1 MHLIG
6 NLTKDN
12 ELKQAGQTQ
21 VLKNTL
27 AVKREFKKD
36 ETDFI
41 NIIAFGKTAELITKY
56 TQKGS
61 KLLICGRLQIGSYEK
76 DGIKRSTADI
86 IVENIEFIGGNKQ
99 NKESDFLGTPV
110 EREPLPFLYMTK
122 RNIDLVHREM
132 RLYSILAYDEDC
144 ALNLRGEVL
153 DTVYLGIHG
162 NDVKAIWFDWDE
174 VEKRLY

>member
-1 MHLIG
+1 MNRVILIG

-41 NIIAFGKTAELITKY
+41 NIVAFSKTAELIAKY

-61 KLLICGRLQIGSYEK
+61 KLLIQGRLQIGSYEK
-76 DGIKRSTADI
+76 DGIKRQTADV

-99 NKESDFLGTPV
+99 NKESDFLG
-110 EREPLPFLYMTK
+110 EPEVGEPFP
-122 RNIDLVHREM
+122 
-132 RLYSILAYDEDC
+132 
-144 ALNLRGEVL
+144 
-153 DTVYLGIHG
+153 
-162 NDVKAIWFDWDE
+162 F
-174 VEKRLY
+174 

>member
-1 MHLIG
+1 MIIINKIIICG

-41 NIIAFGKTAELITKY
+41 NIVAFSKTAELIAKY

-61 KLLICGRLQIGSYEK
+61 KLLIQGRLQIGSYEK
-76 DGIKRSTADI
+76 DGIKRQTADV

-99 NKESDFLGTPV
+99 NKESDFLGDPIDNG
-110 EREPLPFLYMTK
+110 EIPF
-122 RNIDLVHREM
+122 
-132 RLYSILAYDEDC
+132 
-144 ALNLRGEVL
+144 
-153 DTVYLGIHG
+153 
-162 NDVKAIWFDWDE
+162 
-174 VEKRLY
+174 

>member
-1 MHLIG
+1 MANKCILTG

-41 NIIAFGKTAELITKY
+41 NIVAWGKTAELIAKY

-61 KLLICGRLQIGSYEK
+61 KLLVIGRIQTGSYDAQ
-76 DGIKRSTADI
+76 DGSKRYTTDI

-99 NKESDFLGTPV
+99 NKESDFLGDPIDNG
-110 EREPLPFLYMTK
+110 EIPF
-122 RNIDLVHREM
+122 
-132 RLYSILAYDEDC
+132 
-144 ALNLRGEVL
+144 
-153 DTVYLGIHG
+153 
-162 NDVKAIWFDWDE
+162 
-174 VEKRLY
+174 

>member
-1 MHLIG
+1 MIIINKIIICG

-41 NIIAFGKTAELITKY
+41 NIVAFSKTAELIAKY

-61 KLLICGRLQIGSYEK
+61 KLLIQGRLQIGSYEK
-76 DGIKRSTADI
+76 DGIKRSTADV

-110 EREPLPFLYMTK
+110 EQEPLPF
-122 RNIDLVHREM
+122 
-132 RLYSILAYDEDC
+132 
-144 ALNLRGEVL
+144 
-153 DTVYLGIHG
+153 
-162 NDVKAIWFDWDE
+162 
-174 VEKRLY
+174 

>member
-1 MHLIG
+1 MNRVYIIG
-6 NLTKDN
+6 NLTRDN

-41 NIIAFGKTAELITKY
+41 NITAFSKTAELIAKY

-61 KLLICGRLQIGSYEK
+61 KLLVEGSLQIGSYEK
-76 DGIKRSTADI
+76 DGIKRQTADV
-86 IVENIEFIGGNKQ
+86 IVRNIEFVGGNKQ

-110 EREPLPFLYMTK
+110 EQEPLPF
-122 RNIDLVHREM
+122 
-132 RLYSILAYDEDC
+132 
-144 ALNLRGEVL
+144 
-153 DTVYLGIHG
+153 
-162 NDVKAIWFDWDE
+162 
-174 VEKRLY
+174 

>member
-12 ELKQAGQTQ
+12 ELRQAGQTQ

-41 NIIAFGKTAELITKY
+41 NITAFGKTAELIAKY

-61 KLLICGRLQIGSYEK
+61 KLYIEGSLQIGSYEK
-76 DGIKRSTADI
+76 DGIKRQTADI
-86 IVENIEFIGGNKQ
+86 IVRNIEFIGGNKQ
-99 NKESDFLGTPV
+99 NKESYFLGDPTDDGSI
-110 EREPLPFLYMTK
+110 PF
-122 RNIDLVHREM
+122 
-132 RLYSILAYDEDC
+132 
-144 ALNLRGEVL
+144 
-153 DTVYLGIHG
+153 
-162 NDVKAIWFDWDE
+162 
-174 VEKRLY
+174 

>member
-1 MHLIG
+1 MNRVYIIG
-6 NLTKDN
+6 NLTRDN

-41 NIIAFGKTAELITKY
+41 NITAFGKTAELIAKY

-61 KLLICGRLQIGSYEK
+61 KLLIQGRLQIGSYEK
-76 DGIKRSTADI
+76 DGIKRSTTDI

-99 NKESDFLGTPV
+99 NKESDFIG
-110 EREPLPFLYMTK
+110 EPSFENDNMPF
-122 RNIDLVHREM
+122 
-132 RLYSILAYDEDC
+132 
-144 ALNLRGEVL
+144 
-153 DTVYLGIHG
+153 
-162 NDVKAIWFDWDE
+162 
-174 VEKRLY
+174 

>member
-1 MHLIG
+1 MNRVILVG

-41 NIIAFGKTAELITKY
+41 NITAFSKTAELIAKY

-61 KLLICGRLQIGSYEK
+61 KLLVEGSLQIGSYEK
-76 DGIKRSTADI
+76 DGIKRQTTDV
-86 IVENIEFIGGNKQ
+86 IVRNIEFIGGSKQ
-99 NKESDFLGTPV
+99 NKESDFLGDPV
-110 EREPLPFLYMTK
+110 EQEPLPF
-122 RNIDLVHREM
+122 
-132 RLYSILAYDEDC
+132 
-144 ALNLRGEVL
+144 
-153 DTVYLGIHG
+153 
-162 NDVKAIWFDWDE
+162 
-174 VEKRLY
+174 

>member
-1 MHLIG
+1 MNRVYIIG
-6 NLTKDN
+6 NLTRDN

-41 NIIAFGKTAELITKY
+41 NIVAFSKTAELIAKY

-61 KLLICGRLQIGSYEK
+61 KLLVEGSLQIGSYEK
-76 DGIKRSTADI
+76 DGIKRQTADV

-99 NKESDFLGTPV
+99 NIESDFIG
-110 EREPLPFLYMTK
+110 EPSFENDNMPF
-122 RNIDLVHREM
+122 
-132 RLYSILAYDEDC
+132 
-144 ALNLRGEVL
+144 
-153 DTVYLGIHG
+153 
-162 NDVKAIWFDWDE
+162 
-174 VEKRLY
+174 

>member
-1 MHLIG
+1 MANRCMLIG

-41 NIIAFGKTAELITKY
+41 NITAFSKTAELIAKY

-61 KLLICGRLQIGSYEK
+61 KLLVEGAIQVSSYDDK
-76 DGIKRSTADI
+76 DGNKRYSTDI
-86 IVENIEFIGGNKQ
+86 IVRNIEFIGGNKQ

-110 EREPLPFLYMTK
+110 EQEPLPF
-122 RNIDLVHREM
+122 
-132 RLYSILAYDEDC
+132 
-144 ALNLRGEVL
+144 
-153 DTVYLGIHG
+153 
-162 NDVKAIWFDWDE
+162 
-174 VEKRLY
+174 